1 MRCHAMLIDGGSVN
15 LPKPF
20 LVKASLLF
28 ALVVHMLSTVH
39 V

>member
-1 MRCHAMLIDGGSVN
+1 MWCHAMPTDGGSVN

-20 LVKASLLF
+20 LVKARMLF
-28 ALVVHMLSTVH
+28 ALVAHILSTVH